1 MLDAALVDTALTAFT
16 TFFVIIDPVGVV
28 PLFMAL
34 TTGMDPAH
42 RKRVA
47 IKSVLIASGI
57 LLVFTVL
64 GQPILKYLGI
74 SLPAFRI
81 AGGLLL
87 LLLAIDM
94 VVVKHSGL
102 RTTTTD
108 EEEEATHRPD
118 VTVFPLAIPLIAGPG
133 AIASVILLQSQHTG
147 SLAEQGVIGGVMIGV
162 LTLVL
167 IGFLASERIMKILGL
182 TGINVI
188 TRVFGIILC
197 ALAVSN
203 IVEGLRQSFPILGG
217 AS

>member
-1 MLDAALVDTALTAFT
+1 MLDIALTAFT

-34 TTGMDPAH
+34 TTGMDPKQQRH
-42 RKRVA
+42 TA
-47 IKSVLIASGI
+47 IKSVLIATGI

-74 SLPAFRI
+74 SLAAFRI

-87 LLLAIDM
+87 LLLAVEM
-94 VVVKHSGL
+94 VVVKSSGL
-102 RTTTTD
+102 RSTTPSED
-108 EEEEATHRPD
+108 EEATHRPD

-133 AIASVILLQSQHTG
+133 AIASVILLQSQYTG
-147 SLAEQGVIGGVMIGV
+147 RYIEQGIIAGVMIGV
-162 LTLVL
+162 LAMVLV
-167 IGFLASERIMKILGL
+167 GFLACDRIMKILGV

-203 IVEGLRQSFPILGG
+203 IIEGLRQSFPVLAG
-217 AS
+217 

>member
-1 MLDAALVDTALTAFT
+1 MLDTALTAFT

-34 TTGMDPAH
+34 TAGMESTY
-42 RKRVA
+42 RKKVA
-47 IKSVLIASGI
+47 VKAVLIATGI
-57 LLVFTVL
+57 LLAFTVL
-64 GQPILKYLGI
+64 GQPILKYLDI
-74 SLPAFRI
+74 SLAAFRI

-102 RTTTTD
+102 RTTTD
-108 EEEEATHRPD
+108 AEEEEATHRPD

-147 SLAEQGVIGGVMIGV
+147 NLIEQGIIAGVMIGV
-162 LTLVL
+162 LAMVL

-203 IVEGLRQSFPILGG
+203 IVEGLRQSFPILSGTN
-217 AS
+217 

>member
-1 MLDAALVDTALTAFT
+1 MLDTALTAFT

-34 TTGMDPAH
+34 TAGMDPAH
-42 RKRVA
+42 RKKVA
-47 IKSVLIASGI
+47 VKAVLIATCI
-57 LLVFTVL
+57 LLAFTVL
-64 GQPILKYLGI
+64 GQPMLKYLGI
-74 SLPAFRI
+74 SLAAFRI

-133 AIASVILLQSQHTG
+133 AIASVILMQSQHTG
-147 SLAEQGVIGGVMIGV
+147 SLIEQGIIAGVMIGV
-162 LTLVL
+162 LLMVL
-167 IGFLASERIMKILGL
+167 IGFLSSERIMKILGL

-197 ALAVSN
+197 ALAISN
-203 IVEGLRQSFPILGG
+203 IVEGLRQSFPILAGP
-217 AS
+217 S

>member
-1 MLDAALVDTALTAFT
+1 MLTTALLDTALTAFT

-42 RKRVA
+42 RKKVA
-47 IKSVLIASGI
+47 IKSVLIATAI

-147 SLAEQGVIGGVMIGV
+147 SLMAQAVIGVVMIGV
-162 LTLVL
+162 LLMVM

-203 IVEGLRQSFPILGG
+203 IVEGLRQSFPVLSG
-217 AS
+217 S

>member
-1 MLDAALVDTALTAFT
+1 MLDTALTAFT

-34 TTGMDPAH
+34 TTGMDPTH
-42 RKRVA
+42 RKKVA
-47 IKSVLIASGI
+47 IKAVLIATGI

-133 AIASVILLQSQHTG
+133 AIASVILLQSQHSG
-147 SLAEQGVIGGVMIGV
+147 SLAERGIIGAVMIGV
-162 LTLVL
+162 LALVL

-217 AS
+217 T